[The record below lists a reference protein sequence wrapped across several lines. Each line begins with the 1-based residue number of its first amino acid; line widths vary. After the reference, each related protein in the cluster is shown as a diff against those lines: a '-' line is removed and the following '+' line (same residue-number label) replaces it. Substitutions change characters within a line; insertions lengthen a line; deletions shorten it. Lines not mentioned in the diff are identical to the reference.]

1 MRRIDARVLAPRG
14 HAALSTAPY
23 LSFAAAYLPRLKI
36 PVPLHLHALIS
47 NMEYVLAGA

>member
-14 HAALSTAPY
+14 HVYLSTAPY
-23 LSFAAAYLPRLKI
+23 LSFAGAHLRRLKI

-47 NMEYVLAGA
+47 NTEYVLAGA